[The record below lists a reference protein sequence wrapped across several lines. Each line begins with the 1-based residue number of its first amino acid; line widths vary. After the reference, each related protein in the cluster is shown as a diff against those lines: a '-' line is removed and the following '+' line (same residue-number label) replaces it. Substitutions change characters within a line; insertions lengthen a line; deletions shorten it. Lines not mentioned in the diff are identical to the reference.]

1 MRKRRE
7 IQLPSSIRESDPY
20 QKLQAHRAKRRIP
33 SGEELQHATSSSHPL
48 AARGCSAPPSAGQE
62 DRDSGRPPPSHLPPG
77 QRRDAAARSLR
88 HRVKKT

>member
-48 AARGCSAPPSAGQE
+48 AARGCSAAPSAGQE
-62 DRDSGRPPPSHLPPG
+62 DRDSGRPPPQPPASRTA
-77 QRRDAAARSLR
+77 QRCGSTQPEAPG
-88 HRVKKT
+88 